1 MQLLPILTFLL
12 IQYIFNL
19 LEAQVARLTD
29 RANLLTN
36 FLWSRKRAVEN
47 VTLQK
52 KAMSLEKEL
61 REREIKKGSGGCIY
75 KSKSNCSCKMTHLLL

>member
-1 MQLLPILTFLL
+1 MQLLLVLTFLL

-19 LEAQVARLTD
+19 LEAQVARLND
-29 RANLLTN
+29 RANLLKN
-36 FLWSRKRAVEN
+36 FLWSRKRAFEN

-61 REREIKKGSGGCIY
+61 RERAIKKGYGEWNY
-75 KSKSNCSCKMTHLLL
+75 KSKSNSSCKIT